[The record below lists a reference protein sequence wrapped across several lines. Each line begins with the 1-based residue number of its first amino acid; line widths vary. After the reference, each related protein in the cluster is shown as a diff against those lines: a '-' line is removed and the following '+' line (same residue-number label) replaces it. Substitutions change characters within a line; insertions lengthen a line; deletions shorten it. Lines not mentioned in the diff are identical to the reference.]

1 MIKKKIIFT
10 QLDINQVE
18 EILLNNMQKEL
29 LNLLREGI
37 KPATGC
43 TEPIAVAYAVATA
56 RDQVNG
62 QLESLDI
69 QVDPNIYKNGLMV
82 TIPGTKEKGLIAG
95 GVLGFITGD
104 PKKELR
110 VIDNITEN
118 DLDKARQIIHQQRV
132 KLSLKENYQGL
143 YIEVILVTDES
154 KARVIIKDSHLNIVS
169 IEKIDRKENFKPFL
183 IENNNI
189 NPIIKTI
196 QKYELKELIK
206 FTNEIP
212 IDELDFLKEGIKM
225 NLAIAEEGLKIENGV
240 GAKFIEM
247 VEEGLMANNVIGRAQ
262 ILCSAAA
269 QARMSGSRLPV
280 MSTAGSGNHGI
291 TAFLTPF
298 AVAEKKN
305 IAEEKLVRSLVL
317 TNLITLFIKSY
328 TGTLSAMCGC
338 GVAAGTGASAGIVYL
353 LDGNKDQILGAMYNM
368 VGSIAG
374 IICDGAK
381 EGCAYKLALAS
392 GWAVQSAILSIK
404 GAIINKNDGILAGN
418 FKELFKNLGYTCNP
432 GMVPT
437 DEAILKVMMEKEN

>member
-1 MIKKKIIFT
+1 
-10 QLDINQVE
+10 
-18 EILLNNMQKEL
+18 MQKEL

-82 TIPGTKEKGLIAG
+82 IIPGTKEKGLIAG
-95 GVLGFITGD
+95 GVLGFVTGD

-183 IENNNI
+183 IENNKI

-206 FTNEIP
+206 FSHEIS
-212 IDELDFLKEGIKM
+212 IDELDFLKEGINM

-247 VEEGLMANNVIGRAQ
+247 VEDGLMANNVIGRAQ

-305 IAEEKLVRSLVL
+305 IAEEKLVRSLAL
-317 TNLITLFIKSY
+317 TNLITLFIKSC

-338 GVAAGTGASAGIVYL
+338 GVAAGIGASAGIVYL

>member
-1 MIKKKIIFT
+1 M
-10 QLDINQVE
+10 
-18 EILLNNMQKEL
+18 
-29 LNLLREGI
+29 
-37 KPATGC
+37 
-43 TEPIAVAYAVATA
+43 
-56 RDQVNG
+56 
-62 QLESLDI
+62 
-69 QVDPNIYKNGLMV
+69 
-82 TIPGTKEKGLIAG
+82 
-95 GVLGFITGD
+95 
-104 PKKELR
+104 
-110 VIDNITEN
+110 IDNITEN

-183 IENNNI
+183 IENNKI

-206 FTNEIP
+206 FSHEIS
-212 IDELDFLKEGIKM
+212 IDELDFLKEGINM

-247 VEEGLMANNVIGRAQ
+247 VEDGLMANNVIGRAQ

-305 IAEEKLVRSLVL
+305 IAEEKLVRSLAL

-338 GVAAGTGASAGIVYL
+338 GVAAGIGASAGIVYL

>member
-1 MIKKKIIFT
+1 M
-10 QLDINQVE
+10 
-18 EILLNNMQKEL
+18 NNMQKEL

-95 GVLGFITGD
+95 AAIGFVTGD

-183 IENNNI
+183 IENNHI

-196 QKYELKELIK
+196 QKYELKELII
-206 FTNEIP
+206 FSHEIS
-212 IDELDFLKEGIKM
+212 IDELDFLKEGINM

-247 VEEGLMANNVIGRAQ
+247 VEDGLMANNVIGRAQ

-305 IAEEKLVRSLVL
+305 IAEEKLARSLVL

-338 GVAAGTGASAGIVYL
+338 GVAAGIGASAGIVYL

-437 DEAILKVMMEKEN
+437 DEAILKVMMGKEN

>member
-1 MIKKKIIFT
+1 
-10 QLDINQVE
+10 
-18 EILLNNMQKEL
+18 MQQEL
-29 LNLLREGI
+29 LDLLREGI

-62 QLESLDI
+62 KLESLDI

-95 GVLGFITGD
+95 GALGFVTGD

-110 VIDNITEN
+110 VIDDITEE
-118 DLDKARQIIHQQRV
+118 DLKKAKQIIDQQKI
-132 KLSLKENYQGL
+132 KLSLKKNYQGL
-143 YIEVILVTDES
+143 YIEIILLTDES
-154 KARVIIKDSHLNIVS
+154 KARVIIKDNHLNIVS
-169 IEKIDRKENFKPFL
+169 IEKIDKNEKFQPFL
-183 IENNNI
+183 IENNEK
-189 NPIIKTI
+189 NPIGKLI
-196 QKYELKELIK
+196 QKYELKDLIK
-206 FTNEIP
+206 FSHEISINE
-212 IDELDFLKEGIKM
+212 LNFLKEGIKM

-240 GAKFIEM
+240 SAKFVEM
-247 VEEGLMANNVIGRAQ
+247 VEEDLMANNIIGRAQ

-269 QARMSGSRLPV
+269 QARMSGSRFPV

-305 IAEEKLVRSLVL
+305 IAEEKLVRSLAL

-338 GVAAGTGASAGIVYL
+338 GVAAGIGASAGIVYL
-353 LDGNKDQILGAMYNM
+353 LDGNKDQMLGAMYNM

>member
-1 MIKKKIIFT
+1 
-10 QLDINQVE
+10 
-18 EILLNNMQKEL
+18 MQKEL

-82 TIPGTKEKGLIAG
+82 IIPGTKEKGLIAG
-95 GVLGFITGD
+95 GVLGFVTGD

-206 FTNEIP
+206 FSHEIS
-212 IDELDFLKEGIKM
+212 IDELDFLKEGINM

-247 VEEGLMANNVIGRAQ
+247 VEDGLMANNVIGRAQ

-305 IAEEKLVRSLVL
+305 IAEEKLVRSLAL

-338 GVAAGTGASAGIVYL
+338 GVAAGIGASAGIVYL

>member
-1 MIKKKIIFT
+1 
-10 QLDINQVE
+10 
-18 EILLNNMQKEL
+18 MQKEL
-29 LNLLREGI
+29 LDLLRKGI

-56 RDQVNG
+56 RDQVDG
-62 QLESLDI
+62 KLESLDI

-95 GVLGFITGD
+95 GALGFVAGD

-110 VIDNITEN
+110 VIDDITEE
-118 DLDKARQIIHQQRV
+118 DLKKAKQIIDQQKI

-143 YIEVILVTDES
+143 YIEVVLVTDES
-154 KARVIIKDSHLNIVS
+154 KARVIIKDNHLNIIS
-169 IEKIDRKENFKPFL
+169 IEKNDKDENFKPFL
-183 IENNNI
+183 IENDEK
-189 NPIIKTI
+189 NPIGKLIR
-196 QKYELKELIK
+196 KYELKDLVK
-206 FTNEIP
+206 FSHEIS
-212 IDELDFLKEGIKM
+212 IDELNFLKEGIKM
-225 NLAIAEEGLKIENGV
+225 NLAIAEEGLKIKNGISS
-240 GAKFIEM
+240 KFVEM
-247 VEEGLMANNVIGRAQ
+247 VEEGLMANNIIGRAQ

-269 QARMSGSRLPV
+269 QARMSGSRFPV

-305 IAEEKLVRSLVL
+305 IKEEKLVRSLALV
-317 TNLITLFIKSY
+317 NLITMFIKSY

-338 GVAAGTGASAGIVYL
+338 GVAAGIGASAGIVYL
-353 LDGNKDQILGAMYNM
+353 LDGNKDQMLGAMYNM

-392 GWAVQSAILSIK
+392 GWAIQSAILSIK

>member
-1 MIKKKIIFT
+1 
-10 QLDINQVE
+10 LDK
-18 EILLNNMQKEL
+18 MQKEL
-29 LNLLREGI
+29 LDLLRKGI

-56 RDQVNG
+56 RDQVDG
-62 QLESLDI
+62 KLESLDI

-95 GVLGFITGD
+95 GALGFVAGD

-110 VIDNITEN
+110 VIDDITEE
-118 DLDKARQIIHQQRV
+118 DLKKAKQIIDQQKI

-143 YIEVILVTDES
+143 YIEVVLVTDES
-154 KARVIIKDSHLNIVS
+154 KARVIIKDNHLNIIS
-169 IEKIDRKENFKPFL
+169 IEKNDKDENFKPFL
-183 IENNNI
+183 IENDEK
-189 NPIIKTI
+189 NPIGKLIR
-196 QKYELKELIK
+196 KYELKDLVK
-206 FTNEIP
+206 FSHEIS
-212 IDELDFLKEGIKM
+212 IDELNFLKEGIKM
-225 NLAIAEEGLKIENGV
+225 NLAIAEEGLKIKNGISS
-240 GAKFIEM
+240 KFVEM
-247 VEEGLMANNVIGRAQ
+247 VEEGLMANNIIGRAQ

-269 QARMSGSRLPV
+269 QARMSGSRFPV

-305 IAEEKLVRSLVL
+305 IKEEKLVRSLALV
-317 TNLITLFIKSY
+317 NLITMFIKSY

-338 GVAAGTGASAGIVYL
+338 GVAAGIGASAGIVYL
-353 LDGNKDQILGAMYNM
+353 LDGNKDQMLGAMYNM

-392 GWAVQSAILSIK
+392 GWAIQSAILSIK

>member
-1 MIKKKIIFT
+1 
-10 QLDINQVE
+10 
-18 EILLNNMQKEL
+18 MQKEL

-82 TIPGTKEKGLIAG
+82 IIPGTKEKGLIAG
-95 GVLGFITGD
+95 GVLGFVTGD

-183 IENNNI
+183 IENNKI

-206 FTNEIP
+206 FSHEIS
-212 IDELDFLKEGIKM
+212 IDELDFLKEGINM

-247 VEEGLMANNVIGRAQ
+247 VEDGLMANNVIGRAQ

-305 IAEEKLVRSLVL
+305 IAEEKLVRSLAL

-338 GVAAGTGASAGIVYL
+338 GVAAGIGASAGIVYL

>member
-1 MIKKKIIFT
+1 MNKRGLLLKI
-10 QLDINQVE
+10 
-18 EILLNNMQKEL
+18 
-29 LNLLREGI
+29 LRKGI

-62 QLESLDI
+62 KLESLDI

-95 GVLGFITGD
+95 GALGFVAGD

-110 VIDNITEN
+110 VIDNITEEN
-118 DLDKARQIIHQQRV
+118 LKKAKQIIDQQKV
-132 KLSLKENYQGL
+132 KLNLKRNYQGL
-143 YIEVILVTDES
+143 YIEVILVTDKS

-169 IEKIDRKENFKPFL
+169 IEKIDKKENFKPFL
-183 IENNNI
+183 VVKNEA
-189 NPIIKTI
+189 NPIKKTV
-196 QKYELKELIK
+196 QQYELNDLIK
-206 FTNEIP
+206 FSHEIS
-212 IDELDFLKEGIKM
+212 IDELDFIKEGIKM
-225 NLAIAEEGLKIENGV
+225 NLTIAEEGLKIKNGV
-240 GAKFIEM
+240 GAKFVEM

-269 QARMSGSRLPV
+269 QARMSGSRFPV

-305 IAEEKLVRSLVL
+305 ITEEKLVRSLAL
-317 TNLITLFIKSY
+317 TNLITMFIKSY

-338 GVAAGTGASAGIVYL
+338 GVAAGIGASAGIAYL

-404 GAIINKNDGILAGN
+404 GAIINKNDGILTGN

-432 GMVPT
+432 GMVST
-437 DEAILKVMMEKEN
+437 DEAILKVMMKTKN

>member
-1 MIKKKIIFT
+1 
-10 QLDINQVE
+10 
-18 EILLNNMQKEL
+18 MQKEL

-82 TIPGTKEKGLIAG
+82 IIPGTKEKGLIAG
-95 GVLGFITGD
+95 GVLGFVTGD

-183 IENNNI
+183 IENNKI

-206 FTNEIP
+206 FSHEIS
-212 IDELDFLKEGIKM
+212 IDELDFLKEGINM

-247 VEEGLMANNVIGRAQ
+247 VEDGLMANNVIGRAQ

-269 QARMSGSRLPV
+269 QARMSGSRFPV

-305 IAEEKLVRSLVL
+305 IAEEKLVRSLAL

-338 GVAAGTGASAGIVYL
+338 GVAAGIGASAGIVYL

>member
-1 MIKKKIIFT
+1 M
-10 QLDINQVE
+10 E

-82 TIPGTKEKGLIAG
+82 IIPGTKEKGLIAG
-95 GVLGFITGD
+95 GVLGFVTGD

-183 IENNNI
+183 IENNKI

-206 FTNEIP
+206 FSHEIS
-212 IDELDFLKEGIKM
+212 IDELDFLKEGINM

-247 VEEGLMANNVIGRAQ
+247 VEDGLMANNVIGRAQ

-305 IAEEKLVRSLVL
+305 IAEEKLVRSLAL

-338 GVAAGTGASAGIVYL
+338 GVAAGIGASAGIVYL

>member
-1 MIKKKIIFT
+1 
-10 QLDINQVE
+10 
-18 EILLNNMQKEL
+18 MQKEL

>member
-1 MIKKKIIFT
+1 MG
-10 QLDINQVE
+10 
-18 EILLNNMQKEL
+18 EILLDKMQKEL
-29 LNLLREGI
+29 LDLLRKGI

-56 RDQVNG
+56 RDQVDG
-62 QLESLDI
+62 KLESLDI

-95 GVLGFITGD
+95 GALGFVAGD

-110 VIDNITEN
+110 VIDDITEE
-118 DLDKARQIIHQQRV
+118 DLKKAKQIIDQQKI

-143 YIEVILVTDES
+143 YIEVVLVTDES
-154 KARVIIKDSHLNIVS
+154 KARVIIKDNHLNIIS
-169 IEKIDRKENFKPFL
+169 IEKNDKDENFKPFL
-183 IENNNI
+183 IENDEK
-189 NPIIKTI
+189 NPIGKLIR
-196 QKYELKELIK
+196 KYELKDLVK
-206 FTNEIP
+206 FSHEIS
-212 IDELDFLKEGIKM
+212 IDELNFLKEGIKM
-225 NLAIAEEGLKIENGV
+225 NLAIAEEGLKIKNGISS
-240 GAKFIEM
+240 KFVEM
-247 VEEGLMANNVIGRAQ
+247 VEEGLMANNIIGRAQ

-269 QARMSGSRLPV
+269 QARMSGSRFPV

-305 IAEEKLVRSLVL
+305 IKEEKLVRSLALV
-317 TNLITLFIKSY
+317 NLITMFIKSY

-338 GVAAGTGASAGIVYL
+338 GVAAGIGASAGIVYL
-353 LDGNKDQILGAMYNM
+353 LDGNKDQMLGAMYNM

-392 GWAVQSAILSIK
+392 GWAIQSAILSIK

>member
-1 MIKKKIIFT
+1 
-10 QLDINQVE
+10 
-18 EILLNNMQKEL
+18 MQKEL

-82 TIPGTKEKGLIAG
+82 IIPGTKEKGLIAG
-95 GVLGFITGD
+95 GVLGFVTGD

-183 IENNNI
+183 IENNKI

-206 FTNEIP
+206 FSHEIS
-212 IDELDFLKEGIKM
+212 IDELDFLKEGINM

-247 VEEGLMANNVIGRAQ
+247 VEDGLMANNVIGRAQ

-305 IAEEKLVRSLVL
+305 IAEEKLVRSLAL